1 VNFEEGL
8 TVELSALSG
17 LTGKVFPVLAAQGT
31 LTPYLTYTLDGIDR
45 VKTLS
50 GHDGL
55 VQSRYELNLY
65 HSAYASLKTLKALV
79 IANLKT
85 HDLTNIGASG
95 PLIQQIEIITDFE
108 TYEETTKLFKGI
120 IEFEVHYTE

>member
-1 VNFEEGL
+1 MDFKEGL

-31 LTPYLTYTLDGIDR
+31 LAPYLTYALDGNDR

-55 VQSRYELNLY
+55 VQSRYQLDLY
-65 HSAYASLKTLKALV
+65 HSTYASLKELKALV
-79 IANLKT
+79 IASLKT
-85 HDLTNIGASG
+85 YDLTNIGVSG
-95 PLIQQIEIITDFE
+95 PLVQQVEIITDFE
-108 TYEETTKLFKGI
+108 TYEEATKLYKGI